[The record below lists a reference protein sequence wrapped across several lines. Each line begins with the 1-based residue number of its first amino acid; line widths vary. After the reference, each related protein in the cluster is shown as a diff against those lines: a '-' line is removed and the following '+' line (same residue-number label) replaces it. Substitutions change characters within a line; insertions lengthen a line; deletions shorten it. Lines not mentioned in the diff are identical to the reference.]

1 MLEIE
6 RLKTALLER
15 SGMGHRKN
23 ESRAAEVY
31 PLNFQWVSRNK
42 LDSSVS
48 TLSYQMT
55 KTYAQLAR
63 EIVALQASAQKQLA
77 VEAKGAIAKINDLI
91 SKFSLAA
98 SDLKF
103 ASTSASAVPRS
114 ASKKTKATKR
124 KGGTVSKGAK
134 FSDGN
139 GNQWGGR
146 GPRPAW
152 LRNAIAAGRT
162 LNSFMVGMAPAVST
176 EPVAPVVASP
186 AKRVAAKTIGSKR
199 VKSAAS
205 SKVKPVKV
213 SMAAKPSLSAAVA
226 APARAAKTTV
236 KSTRVKG
243 APATKA
249 GANKAAGA
257 SKPAKKANAAKSL
270 PAESKTTLPV
280 KKVAAKTAGPARKKA
295 KPGSPPAARKA
306 AVASHPASTTP
317 EATAAAVA
325 L

>member
-6 RLKTALLER
+6 RLKTTLLER

-23 ESRAAEVY
+23 ESRAAEVC
-31 PLNFQWVSRNK
+31 PLNLQWVSRNK